1 MRCKLRSQKHDFG
14 KNVLTPKLHIFI
26 YLSLS
31 PTIKTYIYIYTFF
44 QQKLPSQF
52 ILSYY
57 ASSSFCLNVVFFV
70 PPKQTNM
77 HDRKQYLR
85 VGSEMSGMRKST
97 QGVLQVSILVH
108 QRFAWH
114 SRLLF
119 LRILRRWFQVTSNI
133 PSQGHRHSNST
144 NNRRPEERFF
154 SWSCQNSLLIIALK
168 WHPSNAAKC
177 ACISGDMLP
186 HHHHFLCQKKKDFR

>member
-1 MRCKLRSQKHDFG
+1 M
-14 KNVLTPKLHIFI
+14 TPKLHIFI
-26 YLSLS
+26 SLSLS
-31 PTIKTYIYIYTFF
+31 PTIKTCIYIYIYIYIFF

-97 QGVLQVSILVH
+97 QGVLQGSILGP
-108 QRFAWH
+108 A
-114 SRLLF
+114 LF
-119 LRILRRWFQVTSNI
+119 KVYINDLPGI
-133 PSQGHRHSNST
+133 PDY
-144 NNRRPEERFF
+144 
-154 SWSCQNSLLIIALK
+154 CSLESYVDVSKSHLTFPVKAIDTATRQITEDL
-168 WHPSNAAKC
+168 
-177 ACISGDMLP
+177 
-186 HHHHFLCQKKKDFR
+186 KKDFSRGAVKIAF

>member
-1 MRCKLRSQKHDFG
+1 MQHYFG
-14 KNVLTPKLHIFI
+14 KNILTPKLYILI

-31 PTIKTYIYIYTFF
+31 STIKTYIYIFF

-57 ASSSFCLNVVFFV
+57 ASSFCLNVVFFV

-97 QGVLQVSILVH
+97 EGVLQVSILGP
-108 QRFAWH
+108 A
-114 SRLLF
+114 LF
-119 LRILRRWFQVTSNI
+119 NVYINDQSSILRR
-133 PSQGHRHSNST
+133 
-144 NNRRPEERFF
+144 
-154 SWSCQNSLLIIALK
+154 
-168 WHPSNAAKC
+168 
-177 ACISGDMLP
+177 
-186 HHHHFLCQKKKDFR
+186 

>member
-1 MRCKLRSQKHDFG
+1 M
-14 KNVLTPKLHIFI
+14 TPKLHVFI
-26 YLSLS
+26 SLSLS
-31 PTIKTYIYIYTFF
+31 PTIKTYIYIYIYIYIFFF

-97 QGVLQVSILVH
+97 QGVLQVSILGP
-108 QRFAWH
+108 A
-114 SRLLF
+114 LF
-119 LRILRRWFQVTSNI
+119 DVYINDFPGI
-133 PSQGHRHSNST
+133 PDY
-144 NNRRPEERFF
+144 
-154 SWSCQNSLLIIALK
+154 CSLESYVDDSKLHLTFPVKAIDTPTRQITEDL
-168 WHPSNAAKC
+168 
-177 ACISGDMLP
+177 
-186 HHHHFLCQKKKDFR
+186 KKDFSRGAVKIAF

>member
-1 MRCKLRSQKHDFG
+1 MRCKLRSRKHDFG

-26 YLSLS
+26 SLSLS
-31 PTIKTYIYIYTFF
+31 PTIKTCIYIYIYIFF

-57 ASSSFCLNVVFFV
+57 ASPSFCLNVVFFV

-97 QGVLQVSILVH
+97 EGVLQVSILGP
-108 QRFAWH
+108 A
-114 SRLLF
+114 LF
-119 LRILRRWFQVTSNI
+119 NVYINDLPGI
-133 PSQGHRHSNST
+133 PDY
-144 NNRRPEERFF
+144 
-154 SWSCQNSLLIIALK
+154 CSLESYVDDSKLHLTFPVKAIDTPTRQITEDL
-168 WHPSNAAKC
+168 
-177 ACISGDMLP
+177 
-186 HHHHFLCQKKKDFR
+186 KKDFSRGAVKIAF

>member
-1 MRCKLRSQKHDFG
+1 MQ
-14 KNVLTPKLHIFI
+14 TPITKARFWKKRFDTKTPYFYFFI
-26 YLSLS
+26 PFSDDQNL
-31 PTIKTYIYIYTFF
+31 YIYIYIYIYIFFFF

-97 QGVLQVSILVH
+97 EGVLQVSILGP
-108 QRFAWH
+108 A
-114 SRLLF
+114 LF
-119 LRILRRWFQVTSNI
+119 NVYINDLPGI
-133 PSQGHRHSNST
+133 PDY
-144 NNRRPEERFF
+144 
-154 SWSCQNSLLIIALK
+154 CSLESYVDDSKLHLTFPVKAIDTPTRQITEDL
-168 WHPSNAAKC
+168 
-177 ACISGDMLP
+177 
-186 HHHHFLCQKKKDFR
+186 KKDFSRGAVKIAF

>member
-1 MRCKLRSQKHDFG
+1 MRCKLRSRKHDFG

-26 YLSLS
+26 SLSLS
-31 PTIKTYIYIYTFF
+31 PTIKTYIYIYIFFF
-44 QQKLPSQF
+44 QQKLPFQF

-97 QGVLQVSILVH
+97 QGVLQVSILGP
-108 QRFAWH
+108 A
-114 SRLLF
+114 LF
-119 LRILRRWFQVTSNI
+119 NVYINDLPGI
-133 PSQGHRHSNST
+133 PDY
-144 NNRRPEERFF
+144 
-154 SWSCQNSLLIIALK
+154 CSLESYVDDSKLHLTFPVKAIDTPTRQITEDL
-168 WHPSNAAKC
+168 
-177 ACISGDMLP
+177 
-186 HHHHFLCQKKKDFR
+186 KKDFSRGAVNIAF